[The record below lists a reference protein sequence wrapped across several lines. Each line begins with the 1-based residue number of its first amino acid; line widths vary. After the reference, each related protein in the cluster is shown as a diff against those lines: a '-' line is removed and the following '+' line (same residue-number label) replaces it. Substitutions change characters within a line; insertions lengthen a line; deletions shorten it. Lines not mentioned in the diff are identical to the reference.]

1 MAGGPAVAAMPARG
15 GGQYGGGT
23 VGASASANASL
34 KASLRP
40 EERHEFEQ
48 YEKILRFRDE
58 VVSGTHP
65 RIKPTH
71 VGKPT
76 NGTGTGPVPPANAS
90 ATSAGQAP
98 GGGAKPAVNG
108 NRAMTDNFQA
118 YQANPKKP
126 AVNVAANVP
135 GLGTLSN
142 TSSEQS
148 KPKVEINPIL
158 LEKSDDLIKAEIQL
172 QRQRIERSLR
182 EDVEQR
188 RVSQKGA
195 LQPSEQPADFDIAD
209 VLAKALILVQANAA
223 QTTDDT
229 VANASASGDSFD
241 DNTFYSSQHGTPDSH
256 HQLARVPNES
266 EDEQMRD
273 GSPYEPE
280 LDLEPVAAPAD
291 RPKPPLPSA
300 PAAPTN
306 LSSANAQPQQVHST
320 SSSAS
325 SVPQPFRP
333 NVPGASSA
341 TTTVSQVARQ
351 FPPSEAVS
359 SRDSGPASR
368 SEESTHTGKERGSGS
383 RDLTRVNEQLL
394 RQALNPD
401 GSPVVR
407 AHNLSPFAP
416 QPSRVSPLP
425 TATLEQ
431 PIALTET
438 RGRRATPP
446 PAQGVAALR
455 KQPSAVSSPES
466 SPHGGERAGEKKNKK
481 KKKRKADRLAEAAA
495 SPYIKP
501 EPRSPSPMSAAPQY
515 TRPAKRQ
522 KQGQQQQQ
530 GPEYDDARYGQPGS
544 VEGAYQ
550 ERLQPRVQR
559 EERVVGYE
567 REIDPRPRLEGEPL
581 LAAPRYERVYYD
593 DPRAPLSGGR
603 LPGSPGMHPSPYG
616 PREVRVAPRQVIYD
630 APPADDG
637 YYRDVRAASR
647 MSMRP
652 TAYRERSRSPVA
664 YERLA
669 QPMAPPP
676 RMAATRIVVD
686 AFGRE
691 YIEPPRPQSVV
702 AERQEIV
709 YARPPPP
716 RAVTRRPEGY
726 DDEVMVY
733 EPTSPVAYAPQRRV
747 IAQPEYVA
755 PEQRVYRERAY
766 STHPMGPPSGE
777 YVPSRLRVEGR
788 PVVEMPQ
795 EYIARPGSVRPP
807 MEPTRYESVAAYDLR
822 AVDERPREYYG
833 GRATSVRP
841 VAETPVRYEQAP
853 PLGYE
858 RRPMGG
864 EQSLRE
870 YATIRSASVRPPMD
884 APRYEIRGDY
894 GARMGSVQPEMAG
907 GREYQGGRQEIRRE
921 VMQPP
926 PPPMGGRAYSVFPP
940 EQQPPQQVMRGDGG
954 GYGDERYYA
963 RQPPVQQQQQQQE
976 DDEVVYLDR
985 PPMRD
990 QYRQ

>member
-1 MAGGPAVAAMPARG
+1 MPARG
-15 GGQYGGGT
+15 GPSGGT
-23 VGASASANASL
+23 VGASASPNASL
-34 KASLRP
+34 MAALKP
-40 EERHEFEQ
+40 EERHELEQ

-76 NGTGTGPVPPANAS
+76 NGPGPLPPANAS
-90 ATSAGQAP
+90 SSSTASAGQAS
-98 GGGAKPAVNG
+98 GGAKPAVNG
-108 NRAMTDNFQA
+108 NRAMTDNL
-118 YQANPKKP
+118 QANFKKP
-126 AVNVAANVP
+126 AVNPGGNVLP
-135 GLGTLSN
+135 GVGTVSN
-142 TSSEQS
+142 SSSTEQS

-158 LEKSDDLIKAEIQL
+158 LEKSEDLIKAEIQL

-188 RVSQKGA
+188 KVSHKGA

-280 LDLEPVAAPAD
+280 LDIEPVAVPAD
-291 RPKPPLPSA
+291 QPKPPLPSA

-306 LSSANAQPQQVHST
+306 LLSANAPQQQVRG
-320 SSSAS
+320 AS
-325 SVPQPFRP
+325 SVSQPFNV
-333 NVPGASSA
+333 NVPDPSSA
-341 TTTVSQVARQ
+341 ATSVGRAARQ

-368 SEESTHTGKERGSGS
+368 SEESATHTGKERGGGS
-383 RDLTRVNEQLL
+383 RDLSRVNEQLL
-394 RQALNPD
+394 RQAVGPAA

-425 TATLEQ
+425 TAALEQ
-431 PIALTET
+431 PIALSET
-438 RGRRATPP
+438 GGRRATPP
-446 PAQGVAALR
+446 AAQGVAALR

-466 SPHGGERAGEKKNKK
+466 SPHGGERPGERKKNK
-481 KKKRKADRLAEAAA
+481 KKKRKADRLAEAAAA

-501 EPRSPSPMSAAPQY
+501 EPRSPSPMSAPQY

-522 KQGQQQQQ
+522 KQGQQQQHHHQ
-530 GPEYDDARYGQPGS
+530 GPDYDEARYGQPGS

-550 ERLQPRVQR
+550 ERLQPRIQR

-581 LAAPRYERVYYD
+581 LAT
-593 DPRAPLSGGR
+593 PRAPFSGGR
-603 LPGSPGMHPSPYG
+603 LPGSPGMHPSPYV
-616 PREVRVAPRQVIYD
+616 PREVRVAPRNVIYD
-630 APPADDG
+630 VPPADDG

-652 TAYRERSRSPVA
+652 AAYRERSSRSPVA
-664 YERLA
+664 YERVA

-676 RMAATRIVVD
+676 RVAPTRIVVD

-691 YIEPPRPQSVV
+691 YIEPPRPQSVL
-702 AERQEIV
+702 AERPEIV
-709 YARPPPP
+709 YARPPPPPP

-733 EPTSPVAYAPQRRV
+733 EPTSPGYTPQRRV
-747 IAQPEYVA
+747 IAQPEYVT
-755 PEQRVYRERAY
+755 PEHRVYRERAY
-766 STHPMGPPSGE
+766 STHPMAPPSGD
-777 YVPSRLRVEGR
+777 YVPSRLR
-788 PVVEMPQ
+788 PVVETPPD
-795 EYIARPGSVRPP
+795 YIARPGSVRPP
-807 MEPTRYESVAAYDLR
+807 MDPPRYESVAAYDLR

-833 GRATSVRP
+833 GRAGSVRP
-841 VAETPVRYEQAP
+841 VAEAVRYEAPPLPPP

-858 RRPMGG
+858 RRMGG

-870 YATIRSASVRPPMD
+870 YATIRSASVRPPPLD
-884 APRYEIRGDY
+884 VASRYEVRGDY
-894 GARMGSVQPEMAG
+894 GARLGSVQPEMAG
-907 GREYQGGRQEIRRE
+907 REYQGRQEIRRE
-921 VMQPP
+921 VMHPP
-926 PPPMGGRAYSVFPP
+926 PPPPPPVGGRAYSVFPP
-940 EQQPPQQVMRGDGG
+940 EQPPAQVMRGDGSG
-954 GYGDERYYA
+954 AYGDERYYA
-963 RQPPVQQQQQQQE
+963 RPPPVQQQQQQQE

-990 QYRQ
+990 AYR

>member
-15 GGQYGGGT
+15 GPLGGT
-23 VGASASANASL
+23 VGRSASANASL
-34 KASLRP
+34 MATLRP
-40 EERHEFEQ
+40 EERHELEQ

-76 NGTGTGPVPPANAS
+76 PGPGPVPPANAS
-90 ATSAGQAP
+90 AASAGQAP
-98 GGGAKPAVNG
+98 GGAKPAVNG

-118 YQANPKKP
+118 YQANLKKP
-126 AVNVAANVP
+126 AVNLGGHVP

-195 LQPSEQPADFDIAD
+195 LQPSEQPADFDIAN
-209 VLAKALILVQANAA
+209 VLAKALVLVQANAA

-256 HQLARVPNES
+256 HQLARVPTES

-280 LDLEPVAAPAD
+280 LDLEPVAVPAEQ
-291 RPKPPLPSA
+291 PKPALPSA

-306 LSSANAQPQQVHST
+306 LPIANAQQQQVHSA
-320 SSSAS
+320 SSSAT
-325 SVPQPFRP
+325 SVPQPFNV
-333 NVPGASSA
+333 NVPGTSSA
-341 TTTVSQVARQ
+341 ATSVSRAARQ

-368 SEESTHTGKERGSGS
+368 SEESTHTGKERGGGS
-383 RDLTRVNEQLL
+383 RDLSRVNEQLL
-394 RQALNPD
+394 RQALGPE

-425 TATLEQ
+425 TAALEQ
-431 PIALTET
+431 PIALSET
-438 RGRRATPP
+438 GGRRATPA

-466 SPHGGERAGEKKNKK
+466 SPHGGERPGDRKKNK
-481 KKKRKADRLAEAAA
+481 KKKRKADRLAEAAAA

-501 EPRSPSPMSAAPQY
+501 EPRSPSPMSAPQY
-515 TRPAKRQ
+515 TRPTKRQ
-522 KQGQQQQQ
+522 KQGHPQH
-530 GPEYDDARYGQPGS
+530 PPPDYDDARYGQPGS

-581 LAAPRYERVYYD
+581 LATPRYERVYYD

-603 LPGSPGMHPSPYG
+603 LPGSPGVHPSPYA
-616 PREVRVAPRQVIYD
+616 PREVRAAPRNVIYD
-630 APPADDG
+630 VPPADDG

-652 TAYRERSRSPVA
+652 AAYRERSSRSPVA
-664 YERLA
+664 YERVA

-676 RMAATRIVVD
+676 RVPATRIVVD

-702 AERQEIV
+702 AERPEIV

-733 EPTSPVAYAPQRRV
+733 EPTSPGYVPQRRV
-747 IAQPEYVA
+747 IAQPEYVT
-755 PEQRVYRERAY
+755 PEHRVYRERAY
-766 STHPMGPPSGE
+766 STHPMGPPSGD

-833 GRATSVRP
+833 GRAASVRP
-841 VAETPVRYEQAP
+841 VAEAVRYEAPP

-858 RRPMGG
+858 RRMGA
-864 EQSLRE
+864 EPSLRE
-870 YATIRSASVRPPMD
+870 YTTIRSASVRPPLD
-884 APRYEIRGDY
+884 AARYEIRGDY
-894 GARMGSVQPEMAG
+894 GARLGSVQPEMAG
-907 GREYQGGRQEIRRE
+907 REYQGRPEMRRE

-926 PPPMGGRAYSVFPP
+926 PPPVGGRAYSVFPP
-940 EQQPPQQVMRGDGG
+940 EQPPTQVMRGDGG
-954 GYGDERYYA
+954 AYGDERYYA
-963 RQPPVQQQQQQQE
+963 RPPPVQQE

-990 QYRQ
+990 AYRQYMMRKEPKGAD

>member
-1 MAGGPAVAAMPARG
+1 MAGGPAVAAIPARG
-15 GGQYGGGT
+15 GPLGGT

-34 KASLRP
+34 MATLSP
-40 EERHEFEQ
+40 EERHELEQ

-76 NGTGTGPVPPANAS
+76 NGTGPVPPANAS
-90 ATSAGQAP
+90 AASAGQAP
-98 GGGAKPAVNG
+98 GGAKPAVNG
-108 NRAMTDNFQA
+108 NRSMTDNFQA
-118 YQANPKKP
+118 YQANLKKP
-126 AVNVAANVP
+126 AVNPGGNVP
-135 GLGTLSN
+135 GSGTLSN

-182 EDVEQR
+182 EDIEQR

-256 HQLARVPNES
+256 YQLARVPNES

-280 LDLEPVAAPAD
+280 LDLEPVAAPTD
-291 RPKPPLPSA
+291 RPKPPLPTA
-300 PAAPTN
+300 PAAATN
-306 LSSANAQPQQVHST
+306 LSSANAQLQQVHSA

-325 SVPQPFRP
+325 SVRQPFNV

-341 TTTVSQVARQ
+341 ATSVSRAARQ

-368 SEESTHTGKERGSGS
+368 SEESTHTGKERGGGS

-394 RQALNPD
+394 KQALGPEG

-425 TATLEQ
+425 SAALEQ
-431 PIALTET
+431 PISLSET
-438 RGRRATPP
+438 GGRRATPP

-466 SPHGGERAGEKKNKK
+466 SPHGGERPGERKNKK

-501 EPRSPSPMSAAPQY
+501 EPRSPSPMSAPQY

-522 KQGQQQQQ
+522 KQGQQQQA
-530 GPEYDDARYGQPGS
+530 PDYDDARYGQPGS

-581 LAAPRYERVYYD
+581 LATPRYERVYYD

-603 LPGSPGMHPSPYG
+603 LPGSPGMHASPYG
-616 PREVRVAPRQVIYD
+616 PREVRVPPRNVIYD
-630 APPADDG
+630 VPPPDDG

-652 TAYRERSRSPVA
+652 TPYRERSSRSPVA
-664 YERLA
+664 YERVA

-676 RMAATRIVVD
+676 RVPATRIVVD

-691 YIEPPRPQSVV
+691 YIEPPRPQSVL
-702 AERQEIV
+702 AERPEIV

-733 EPTSPVAYAPQRRV
+733 ESTSPAGYAPQRRV
-747 IAQPEYVA
+747 IAQPEYVT
-755 PEQRVYRERAY
+755 PEHRVYRERAY
-766 STHPMGPPSGE
+766 STHPMGPPSGD

-807 MEPTRYESVAAYDLR
+807 MDTRYESVAAYDLR
-822 AVDERPREYYG
+822 TVDERPREYYG
-833 GRATSVRP
+833 GRAASVRP
-841 VAETPVRYEQAP
+841 VAEAQVRYEQAP
-853 PLGYE
+853 PPSYE
-858 RRPMGG
+858 RRMAG
-864 EQSLRE
+864 EPSLRE

-907 GREYQGGRQEIRRE
+907 RDYQGRQEIRRE

-954 GYGDERYYA
+954 AYGDERYYA
-963 RQPPVQQQQQQQE
+963 QRPPVQQQE

-990 QYRQ
+990 AYRQ

>member
-15 GGQYGGGT
+15 GVFGGAG
-23 VGASASANASL
+23 GASASANASL
-34 KASLRP
+34 MATLNP
-40 EERHEFEQ
+40 EERHELEQ

-58 VVSGTHP
+58 VVSGKHP

-76 NGTGTGPVPPANAS
+76 NGTGTGTGPVPPANVS
-90 ATSAGQAP
+90 AASAGQAF
-98 GGGAKPAVNG
+98 GGAKPAVNG
-108 NRAMTDNFQA
+108 NRTMTDNFQA
-118 YQANPKKP
+118 YQANLKKP
-126 AVNVAANVP
+126 AVNIGGNVP
-135 GLGTLSN
+135 GLGSLSN

-182 EDVEQR
+182 EDIEQR
-188 RVSQKGA
+188 TVHKKAA

-209 VLAKALILVQANAA
+209 VLAKALVLVQANAA
-223 QTTDDT
+223 QTVDDT

-266 EDEQMRD
+266 EDEPMRD

-280 LDLEPVAAPAD
+280 LDVEPVAAPAAQ
-291 RPKPPLPSA
+291 PKLAVPNA
-300 PAAPTN
+300 PTAPTN
-306 LSSANAQPQQVHST
+306 FSIANAQQQVQSA

-325 SVPQPFRP
+325 SVPQPFNV
-333 NVPGASSA
+333 NVPGTSSA
-341 TTTVSQVARQ
+341 ATSVSRAARQ

-368 SEESTHTGKERGSGS
+368 SEESTQTGKERGAGS
-383 RDLTRVNEQLL
+383 RDLSRVNEQLL
-394 RQALNPD
+394 RQALGPEG

-431 PIALTET
+431 PIALSET
-438 RGRRATPP
+438 GGRRATPP

-466 SPHGGERAGEKKNKK
+466 SPHGGERPGEKKNKK

-495 SPYIKP
+495 ASPYIKP
-501 EPRSPSPMSAAPQY
+501 EPRSPSPMSAPQY
-515 TRPAKRQ
+515 TRPTKRQ
-522 KQGQQQQQ
+522 KQGQQQQA
-530 GPEYDDARYGQPGS
+530 GPDYDDARYGQPGP
-544 VEGAYQ
+544 VEGTYQ

-567 REIDPRPRLEGEPL
+567 REIDPRSRLEGEPL

-616 PREVRVAPRQVIYD
+616 PREVRVAPRNVIYD
-630 APPADDG
+630 VPPAEDG

-647 MSMRP
+647 MSVRP

-664 YERLA
+664 YERVA

-676 RMAATRIVVD
+676 RVPATRIVVD

-702 AERQEIV
+702 AERPEIV

-733 EPTSPVAYAPQRRV
+733 EPTSPAGYAPQRRV
-747 IAQPEYVA
+747 IAQPEYVT
-755 PEQRVYRERAY
+755 PEHRLYRERAY
-766 STHPMGPPSGE
+766 STHPMGPPTGD

-795 EYIARPGSVRPP
+795 EYIARPGSVRPQI
-807 MEPTRYESVAAYDLR
+807 EPAPRYESVAAY
-822 AVDERPREYYG
+822 DERPREYYG
-833 GRATSVRP
+833 GRAASVRP
-841 VAETPVRYEQAP
+841 VAEAVRYEAGP

-858 RRPMGG
+858 RRMGG
-864 EQSLRE
+864 EPGLRE

-907 GREYQGGRQEIRRE
+907 REYQGRQEIRRE

-940 EQQPPQQVMRGDGG
+940 EQPPAQVMRGDDG
-954 GYGDERYYA
+954 GYGQERYYA
-963 RQPPVQQQQQQQE
+963 RPPPVQQE

-990 QYRQ
+990 AYRQ

>member
-15 GGQYGGGT
+15 GGPLGGT
-23 VGASASANASL
+23 MGASTSSNSSL
-34 KASLRP
+34 MATLNP
-40 EERHEFEQ
+40 EERHELEQ

-76 NGTGTGPVPPANAS
+76 SGPGPVPPANAS
-90 ATSAGQAP
+90 STASAGQAP
-98 GGGAKPAVNG
+98 GGPKPAVNG
-108 NRAMTDNFQA
+108 NRAMTDNLQ
-118 YQANPKKP
+118 QANLKKP
-126 AVNVAANVP
+126 AVNLGGNVLP

-142 TSSEQS
+142 SSSTTEQS

-158 LEKSDDLIKAEIQL
+158 LEKSEDLIKAEIQL

-182 EDVEQR
+182 EDFEQR
-188 RVSQKGA
+188 KVSHKGA

-223 QTTDDT
+223 QTTTDDT

-280 LDLEPVAAPAD
+280 LDLEPLAVPAANH
-291 RPKPPLPSA
+291 PKPPLPSA
-300 PAAPTN
+300 PAAPANQPFNVNVPDT
-306 LSSANAQPQQVHST
+306 SSAAT
-320 SSSAS
+320 S
-325 SVPQPFRP
+325 
-333 NVPGASSA
+333 
-341 TTTVSQVARQ
+341 VSRAARK

-368 SEESTHTGKERGSGS
+368 SEESTTHTGKERGGGGS
-383 RDLTRVNEQLL
+383 RDLSRVNEQLL
-394 RQALNPD
+394 RQAVGPA

-425 TATLEQ
+425 TAALEQ
-431 PIALTET
+431 PIALSET
-438 RGRRATPP
+438 GGRRATPP

-466 SPHGGERAGEKKNKK
+466 SPHGGERPGERKKNK
-481 KKKRKADRLAEAAA
+481 KKKRKADRLAEAAAA

-501 EPRSPSPMSAAPQY
+501 EPRSPSPMSAPQY

-522 KQGQQQQQ
+522 KQGQQQQHHHHQ
-530 GPEYDDARYGQPGS
+530 GPDYDDARYGQPGS

-581 LAAPRYERVYYD
+581 LATPRYERVYYD
-593 DPRAPLSGGR
+593 DPRAPFSGGR
-603 LPGSPGMHPSPYG
+603 LPGSPGMHPSPYI
-616 PREVRVAPRQVIYD
+616 PREVRVAPRNVIYEVS
-630 APPADDG
+630 PADDG
-637 YYRDVRAASR
+637 YYRDIRAASR

-652 TAYRERSRSPVA
+652 AAYRERSSRSPVA
-664 YERLA
+664 YERVA

-676 RMAATRIVVD
+676 RMPATRIVVD

-702 AERQEIV
+702 ADRPEIV
-709 YARPPPP
+709 
-716 RAVTRRPEGY
+716 
-726 DDEVMVY
+726 
-733 EPTSPVAYAPQRRV
+733 
-747 IAQPEYVA
+747 
-755 PEQRVYRERAY
+755 VYRERAY
-766 STHPMGPPSGE
+766 STHPMAPPSGD
-777 YVPSRLRVEGR
+777 YVPSRLR
-788 PVVEMPQ
+788 PVVETPPD
-795 EYIARPGSVRPP
+795 YIARPGSVRPP
-807 MEPTRYESVAAYDLR
+807 MDPPRYESVAAYDLR

-833 GRATSVRP
+833 GRAASVRP
-841 VAETPVRYEQAP
+841 VAEAVRYEAPPPPAP

-858 RRPMGG
+858 RRMGG
-864 EQSLRE
+864 EPSLRE
-870 YATIRSASVRPPMD
+870 YATIRSASVRPPPLD
-884 APRYEIRGDY
+884 AASRYEVRGDY
-894 GARMGSVQPEMAG
+894 GARLGSVQPEMV
-907 GREYQGGRQEIRRE
+907 GREYQGRQELRRE
-921 VMQPP
+921 VMHPPPP

-940 EQQPPQQVMRGDGG
+940 EQPPTQVMRGDGG
-954 GYGDERYYA
+954 AYGDERYYA
-963 RQPPVQQQQQQQE
+963 RPPPVQQQQQQQQQE

-990 QYRQ
+990 VYRQ

>member
-1 MAGGPAVAAMPARG
+1 MAGGPTVAAMSARG
-15 GGQYGGGT
+15 GVLGGT
-23 VGASASANASL
+23 VGASASANALLMATL
-34 KASLRP
+34 KP
-40 EERHEFEQ
+40 EERHELEQ

-58 VVSGTHP
+58 VVSGKHP

-76 NGTGTGPVPPANAS
+76 NGTGPVPPANVS
-90 ATSAGQAP
+90 AASAGQAP
-98 GGGAKPAVNG
+98 GGAKPAVNG

-118 YQANPKKP
+118 YQANLKKP
-126 AVNVAANVP
+126 AVNLGGNVS
-135 GLGTLSN
+135 GLGSLSN

-280 LDLEPVAAPAD
+280 LDVEPVAVPAEQ
-291 RPKPPLPSA
+291 PKLAIPSA
-300 PAAPTN
+300 PTAPTN
-306 LSSANAQPQQVHST
+306 FPIANAQQQVQSASST
-320 SSSAS
+320 AS
-325 SVPQPFRP
+325 SVPQPFNV
-333 NVPGASSA
+333 NVPGTSSA
-341 TTTVSQVARQ
+341 ATSVSRAARQ

-368 SEESTHTGKERGSGS
+368 SEESTQTGKERGAGS
-383 RDLTRVNEQLL
+383 RDLSRVNEQLL
-394 RQALNPD
+394 RQALGPEG

-425 TATLEQ
+425 TATLEP
-431 PIALTET
+431 PIALSET
-438 RGRRATPP
+438 GGRRATPP

-466 SPHGGERAGEKKNKK
+466 SPHGGERPGEKKNKK

-495 SPYIKP
+495 ASPYIKP
-501 EPRSPSPMSAAPQY
+501 EPRSPSPMSAPQY

-522 KQGQQQQQ
+522 KQGQQQQ
-530 GPEYDDARYGQPGS
+530 GPDYDDARYGQQGP

-581 LAAPRYERVYYD
+581 LATPRYERVYYD

-616 PREVRVAPRQVIYD
+616 PREVRVAPRNVIYD
-630 APPADDG
+630 VPPAEDG

-647 MSMRP
+647 MSVRP

-664 YERLA
+664 YERVA

-676 RMAATRIVVD
+676 RVPATRIVVD

-702 AERQEIV
+702 AERPEIV

-733 EPTSPVAYAPQRRV
+733 EPTSPAGYAPQRRV
-747 IAQPEYVA
+747 IAQPEYVT
-755 PEQRVYRERAY
+755 PEHRVYRERAY
-766 STHPMGPPSGE
+766 STHPLGPPAGD

-795 EYIARPGSVRPP
+795 EYIVRPGSVRPP
-807 MEPTRYESVAAYDLR
+807 MEPAPRYESVAAY
-822 AVDERPREYYG
+822 DERPREYYG
-833 GRATSVRP
+833 GRAASVRP
-841 VAETPVRYEQAP
+841 VAEAVRYEAAP

-858 RRPMGG
+858 RRMGG
-864 EQSLRE
+864 EPSLRE
-870 YATIRSASVRPPMD
+870 YATIRSASVRPTMD

-907 GREYQGGRQEIRRE
+907 REYQGRQEIRRE

-926 PPPMGGRAYSVFPP
+926 PLPVGGRAYSVFPP
-940 EQQPPQQVMRGDGG
+940 EQPPAQVMRGDGG

-963 RQPPVQQQQQQQE
+963 RAPPVQQE

-990 QYRQ
+990 TYRQ

>member
-1 MAGGPAVAAMPARG
+1 M
-15 GGQYGGGT
+15 
-23 VGASASANASL
+23 GASTSSNSSL
-34 KASLRP
+34 MATLKP
-40 EERHEFEQ
+40 EERHELEQ

-76 NGTGTGPVPPANAS
+76 SGPGPVPPANAS
-90 ATSAGQAP
+90 STASAGQAP
-98 GGGAKPAVNG
+98 GVPKPAVNG
-108 NRAMTDNFQA
+108 NRAMTDNLQ
-118 YQANPKKP
+118 QANLKKP
-126 AVNVAANVP
+126 AVNLGGNVLP

-142 TSSEQS
+142 SSSTTEQS

-158 LEKSDDLIKAEIQL
+158 LEKSEDLIKAEIQL

-182 EDVEQR
+182 EDFEQR
-188 RVSQKGA
+188 KVSHKGA

-223 QTTDDT
+223 QTTTTDDT

-280 LDLEPVAAPAD
+280 LDLEPLAVPAANH
-291 RPKPPLPSA
+291 PKPPLPSA
-300 PAAPTN
+300 PAAPANQPFNVNVPDT
-306 LSSANAQPQQVHST
+306 SSAAT
-320 SSSAS
+320 S
-325 SVPQPFRP
+325 
-333 NVPGASSA
+333 
-341 TTTVSQVARQ
+341 VSRAARQ
-351 FPPSEAVS
+351 FHPSEAVS

-368 SEESTHTGKERGSGS
+368 SEESTTHTGKERGGGGGS
-383 RDLTRVNEQLL
+383 RDLSRVNEQLL
-394 RQALNPD
+394 RQAVGPA

-425 TATLEQ
+425 TAALEQ
-431 PIALTET
+431 PIALSET
-438 RGRRATPP
+438 GGRRATPP

-466 SPHGGERAGEKKNKK
+466 SPHGGERPGERKKNK
-481 KKKRKADRLAEAAA
+481 KKKRKADRLAEAAAA

-501 EPRSPSPMSAAPQY
+501 EPRSPSPMSAPQY

-522 KQGQQQQQ
+522 KQAQQQHHHQ
-530 GPEYDDARYGQPGS
+530 GPDYDDARYGQPGS

-567 REIDPRPRLEGEPL
+567 REIDPRSRLEGEPL
-581 LAAPRYERVYYD
+581 LATPRYERVYYD
-593 DPRAPLSGGR
+593 DPRAPFSGGR
-603 LPGSPGMHPSPYG
+603 LPGSPGMHPSPYI
-616 PREVRVAPRQVIYD
+616 PREVRVAPRNVIYEV
-630 APPADDG
+630 PPADDG

-652 TAYRERSRSPVA
+652 AAYRERSSRSPVA
-664 YERLA
+664 YERVA

-676 RMAATRIVVD
+676 RMPATRIVVD

-702 AERQEIV
+702 ADRPEIV
-709 YARPPPP
+709 YARPPPPPPP

-733 EPTSPVAYAPQRRV
+733 EPTSPGYTPQRRV
-747 IAQPEYVA
+747 IAQPEYVT
-755 PEQRVYRERAY
+755 PEHRVYRERAY
-766 STHPMGPPSGE
+766 STHPMAPPSGD
-777 YVPSRLRVEGR
+777 YVPSRLR
-788 PVVEMPQ
+788 PVVETPPD
-795 EYIARPGSVRPP
+795 YIARPGSVRPP
-807 MEPTRYESVAAYDLR
+807 MDPPRYESVAAYDLR

-833 GRATSVRP
+833 GRAASVRP
-841 VAETPVRYEQAP
+841 VAEAVRYEAPPPPAP

-858 RRPMGG
+858 RRMGG
-864 EQSLRE
+864 EPSLRE
-870 YATIRSASVRPPMD
+870 YATIRSASVRPPPLD
-884 APRYEIRGDY
+884 AASRYEVRGDY
-894 GARMGSVQPEMAG
+894 GARLGSVQPEMV
-907 GREYQGGRQEIRRE
+907 GREYQGRQELRRE
-921 VMQPP
+921 VMHPP
-926 PPPMGGRAYSVFPP
+926 PPPPVGGRAYSVFPP
-940 EQQPPQQVMRGDGG
+940 EQPPTQVMRGDGG
-954 GYGDERYYA
+954 AYGDERYYA
-963 RQPPVQQQQQQQE
+963 RPPPIQQQQQQQPE
-976 DDEVVYLDR
+976 DNEVVYLDR

-990 QYRQ
+990 VYRQ